1 MVKYKKY
8 AVVDTRQRNVNG
20 CVYSSKMGKEKAT
33 NQFAIQLMKIPTAM
47 AVSRAYNGKISAIMN
62 HAIQPGPK
70 VKKTMT
76 PVILNTES

>member
-47 AVSRAYNGKISAIMN
+47 AVSRAYNGKISAILYQEN
-62 HAIQPGPK
+62 EEGH
-70 VKKTMT
+70 
-76 PVILNTES
+76 